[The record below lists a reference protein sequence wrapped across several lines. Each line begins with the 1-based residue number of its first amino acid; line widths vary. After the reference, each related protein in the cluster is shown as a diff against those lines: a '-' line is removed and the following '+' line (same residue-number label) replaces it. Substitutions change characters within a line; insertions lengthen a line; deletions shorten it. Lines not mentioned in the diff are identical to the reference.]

1 MVTVVV
7 DVVTAAVVVAVTV
20 PILLLK
26 VVQLAE
32 DKAPL
37 LVEEAVGR
45 LKVCVVPVEE
55 ILKEV
60 PLVPVV
66 KVCTDPVKP
75 FMEVIALPA
84 KRLANVLV
92 VTSPLA
98 SVVKIFV
105 LVVFVPMPAKRTV
118 PVVCN
123 CARGFEVPMPTFP
136 EFLL

>member
-1 MVTVVV
+1 MVAVVV

-66 KVCTDPVKP
+66 KV
-75 FMEVIALPA
+75 
-84 KRLANVLV
+84 
-92 VTSPLA
+92 
-98 SVVKIFV
+98 
-105 LVVFVPMPAKRTV
+105 
-118 PVVCN
+118 
-123 CARGFEVPMPTFP
+123 
-136 EFLL
+136 